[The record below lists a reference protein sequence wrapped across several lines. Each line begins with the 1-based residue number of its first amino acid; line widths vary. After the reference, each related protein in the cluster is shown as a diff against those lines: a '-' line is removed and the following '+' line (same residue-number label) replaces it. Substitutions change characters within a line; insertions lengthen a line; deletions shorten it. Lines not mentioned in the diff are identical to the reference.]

1 MINANSLLSALLY
14 LVIWG
19 LILYVLWWG
28 IGRIGLPEPFGKIAT
43 VVLVVVTI
51 VVLINLLMG
60 FAGTPLFSFGSPG
73 IYRR

>member
-14 LVIWG
+14 LVVWG

-28 IGRIGLPEPFGKIAT
+28 IERIGLAEPFNKIAL
-43 VVLVVVTI
+43 VILVVITV

-60 FAGTPLFSFGSPG
+60 FAGTPLFTWGGPG
-73 IYRR
+73 LYRR